1 MSLCQSWSKSLFDA
15 RGSSSKGWTVLAT
28 VISSVLLEYDVSQL
42 FKSLLKVDRHTYW
55 TLFQEF
61 FQSWLIQNYQRCER
75 FVSDNWKFS
84 QFSTLSPR
92 ANSLP
97 VYGTLLGQNKSTL
110 GPEKTE
116 SHFFEISP
124 LSKLVWIYDKLNT
137 NAKKVPVIG
146 TLRREETLSLSC
158 ACLKNYPRIIKKK
171 DRELIKKR
179 RRRSPTLKLSIFP
192 HTPYV
197 TLPPLPHH
205 APRRGRS
212 VLEREVQNSPYLS
225 PTVIKTLHVTLREV
239 KFTKGCANSPSN
251 IPLPLPLHT
260 HTHTRARAHAPNPWY
275 TLECKSSFS

>member
-28 VISSVLLEYDVSQL
+28 VISSLLLEYDVSQL

-75 FVSDNWKFS
+75 FVSDNWEFS

-97 VYGTLLGQNKSTL
+97 VYGTLLGKNKSTL
-110 GPEKTE
+110 GPKKTE

-124 LSKLVWIYDKLNT
+124 LSELVWIYDKLNT

-158 ACLKNYPRIIKKK
+158 ACLKNYPRIIKKRSWINQK
-171 DRELIKKR
+171 AQEEESYPKTINFSAHSL
-179 RRRSPTLKLSIFP
+179 RSPPPSSPSCTQEGEVSFRKRGSKFSLPLS
-192 HTPYV
+192 HR
-197 TLPPLPHH
+197 H
-205 APRRGRS
+205 
-212 VLEREVQNSPYLS
+212 Q
-225 PTVIKTLHVTLREV
+225 TLHVTLREV
-239 KFTKGCANSPSN
+239 KFIKGCAHSPSN
-251 IPLPLPLHT
+251 IPLPLALHT
-260 HTHTRARAHAPNPWY
+260 HTHACAKPLIHPWVEVKF
-275 TLECKSSFS
+275 T